1 MTVSSLGPTRL
12 VLWKLRDPATQQGLF
27 KAPGLWGAGGWGQSL
42 VALSA
47 APHPVLATEGQ
58 EEEQLCPWG
67 LGAWN
72 PKACPWSLVQFSLK
86 EITPWVSLWCG
97 VRHLSRLSGSFEENV
112 LNICSKELCS
122 CKSESMAGETW
133 TLISSLS
140 LQRWW
145 LQIVNRR

>member
-1 MTVSSLGPTRL
+1 MTRSSLGPLALSLGSSVIQPHSKDSSRPL
-12 VLWKLRDPATQQGLF
+12 ASR
-27 KAPGLWGAGGWGQSL
+27 GQSL

-47 APHPVLATEGQ
+47 APHPVLAAGGQ

-72 PKACPWSLVQFSLK
+72 PKACLWNLVQFSLK
-86 EITPWVSLWCG
+86 EITPWVSLWCA

-112 LNICSKELCS
+112 LSICSKELCR

-133 TLISSLS
+133 TLNLLSLS
-140 LQRWW
+140 SVGGFR
-145 LQIVNRR
+145 